1 MTLRLRNIEHH
12 RVLTDGLAA
21 AMVASLPWSTS
32 ATGILVVAWLLALL
46 PLLRAQDV
54 REVMRRPAAWLPA
67 VLVLFM
73 AAGMLWAFDATW
85 SERLRAFNASAKLL
99 VIPLLMI
106 QFARKD
112 GGTAERGGVW
122 ALNAFIASCTLL
134 LFFSAGSFL
143 WPRFPLWSWVKMPG
157 LPVKDYI
164 IQSGLFVLCAFIL
177 LYLARDALQRRRYP
191 VFALRAALAAAFLA
205 DVFFVTS
212 GRTSLVTVPVLL
224 LLYAL
229 VCFRWKAASAIMVSG
244 MLVGGAVWSSSDYVR
259 MRLGTLVHEVQ
270 DYRAAEKRSSA
281 GERLEFWKKSVGFV
295 REAPVL
301 GHGTGSIRALF
312 ARAATGS
319 GDDVSAIVSN
329 NPHNQFLTVAVQI
342 GVLGGLVTI
351 AMWIAHLLL
360 FRGGGLVAWIGL
372 LVVVQ
377 NIVGSLFNSHLFD
390 FGQGWLYAFGVGIA
404 GGLMLRPRSRAQ
416 TAQAQAAALARA

>member
-1 MTLRLRNIEHH
+1 MTLRLHNIEHH

-54 REVMRRPAAWLPA
+54 RDVMRRPAAWLPVA
-67 VLVLFM
+67 LVLFM
-73 AAGMLWAFDATW
+73 ALGMLWAFDATW

-143 WPRFPLWSWVKMPG
+143 WPHFPLWSWVKMPG

-229 VCFRWKAASAIMVSG
+229 VCFRWKAASVIMVSG
-244 MLVGGAVWSSSDYVR
+244 MLVGGVVWSSSDYVR

-281 GERLEFWKKSVGFV
+281 GVTAPARSAPCSHAPPPAPATTCRRSSPIIRTTSSSRWRCRSGFSAASSPSPCGSRICCCSAAAGLSPGSGFWWWCRISSA
-295 REAPVL
+295 RC
-301 GHGTGSIRALF
+301 SIRICSI
-312 ARAATGS
+312 S
-319 GDDVSAIVSN
+319 G
-329 NPHNQFLTVAVQI
+329 
-342 GVLGGLVTI
+342 
-351 AMWIAHLLL
+351 
-360 FRGGGLVAWIGL
+360 RGGSMPSASAL
-372 LVVVQ
+372 
-377 NIVGSLFNSHLFD
+377 
-390 FGQGWLYAFGVGIA
+390 
-404 GGLMLRPRSRAQ
+404 P
-416 TAQAQAAALARA
+416 AA